1 VKLKRLPEDFQVDE
15 LSQVTPTSGEFAL
28 YRLTKQSIGTPEVI
42 NAVVERWKIPRRRIS
57 YGGLKDKHALTT
69 QFVTVSHGPKKPLS
83 QNSFE
88 LQYLGQVDRPFTAA
102 DIDGNR
108 FTIVLRNMTAEAV
121 ELAQSAAE
129 DVRRDGLPNYF
140 DDQRFGSLGY
150 SGDWIAR
157 EWCLGNWERTLWLAL
172 ADPHPD
178 DRSGEKKQKT
188 LLRDLWGRWAEC
200 KKALDRSHRRSIV
213 TFLADKESAGKLID
227 FRGAFCNV
235 NVDLRGLYLSA
246 FQSALW
252 NRMLDRRLRTNAA
265 TESIIPFE
273 LKSGPVCF
281 VTSPSS
287 PAESDN
293 APLEDELPMPSARGK
308 LDEGPTLDLINSVV
322 AEEGLEKRQ
331 LRVKYPRDSFFSKSS
346 RKTVIAI
353 PELQFE
359 VSDDELYS
367 KRKKVTLAFDLPRGS
382 YATILV
388 KRLTI
393 STES

>member
-1 VKLKRLPEDFQVDE
+1 
-15 LSQVTPTSGEFAL
+15 VTPTSGEFAL

-108 FTIVLRNMTAEAV
+108 FIIVLRNMTAEAV

>member
-108 FTIVLRNMTAEAV
+108 FIIVLRNMTAEAV

>member
-121 ELAQSAAE
+121 ERAQSAAE